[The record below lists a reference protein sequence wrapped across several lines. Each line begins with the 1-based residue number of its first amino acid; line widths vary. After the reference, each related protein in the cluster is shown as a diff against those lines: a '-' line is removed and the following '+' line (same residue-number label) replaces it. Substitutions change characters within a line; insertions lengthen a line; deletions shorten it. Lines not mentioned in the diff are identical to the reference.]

1 VAFLDTLAAE
11 WLASTGDALHVAR
24 GMILLPTRR
33 AARSLAEAFLR
44 ASDGRPLL
52 LPRIIA
58 LGALDEAPLTLAGGL
73 DLPPAVEPAQRLAAL
88 TRLILAMR
96 GADGAPRTADRAWML
111 AAELAAL
118 MDEAERAEI
127 DLADRLPE
135 AADPAYAAHWARTL
149 EFLHIVTRAWPDW
162 LADQGLMN
170 PAARQVALLNAQS
183 AAWEQAPPADRVLV
197 AGTTGGIPAVAR
209 LLRVV
214 AGIPTGA
221 VVLPGL
227 DLDMAEAVWAEL
239 DTGHPQAG
247 LAHLLHG
254 LGAVRGDVRP
264 WPVGTGSSANLSLP
278 LREAARGGGGSS
290 TPTAST
296 HALLEARNTTLCRA
310 MLPARAL
317 TEWRH
322 AVPTPIDGLSL
333 LSTADQQEEAAAIA
347 LVLRAALE
355 TPGARAALVT
365 PDRKSVV

>member
-1 VAFLDTLAAE
+1 MAFLDTLAAE
-11 WLASTGDALHVAR
+11 WLASTGDPLHVAR

-44 ASDGRPLL
+44 ASGGRPLL

-73 DLPPAVEPAQRLAAL
+73 DLPPAVVPAQRLAAL

-183 AAWEQAPPADRVLV
+183 AAWEQAPPGDRVLV

-214 AGIPTGA
+214 AGIPSGA

-227 DLDMAEAVWAEL
+227 DLDMPEAVWAEL
-239 DTGHPQAG
+239 DAGHPQAG

-264 WPVGTGSSANLSLP
+264 WPVGTGGPANNFFFPSPCGRRQGEGGEVAPPPRQPTSCWRLAT
-278 LREAARGGGGSS
+278 RRCAA
-290 TPTAST
+290 PC
-296 HALLEARNTTLCRA
+296 CR
-310 MLPARAL
+310 PER
-317 TEWRH
+317 
-322 AVPTPIDGLSL
+322 
-333 LSTADQQEEAAAIA
+333 
-347 LVLRAALE
+347 
-355 TPGARAALVT
+355 
-365 PDRKSVV
+365 